1 MDESDGD
8 TDLNSPYYDSDYDE
22 GCEKEGV
29 DTPSKF
35 DRAGRRGRQESGK
48 AKFTEQEWATL
59 GAAEVGLGEEA
70 SSIDVH
76 ASGVERDGVAFIN
89 QIHCS
94 ATAEQLAAVSAS
106 VFAPGAGSTSPGA
119 PGGSSDAPPQAAQ
132 SARPPPPRHRGPSM
146 GSPIV
151 LVAPSESMTIDGR
164 VTLVRCEP
172 PKLTRYQCGT
182 PTVARRVRD
191 CLARRQFPLPM

>member
-1 MDESDGD
+1 MDESDGG
-8 TDLNSPYYDSDYDE
+8 TDLNSPCYDSDDDE

-106 VFAPGAGSTSPGA
+106 VFAPGAGSTSIGA
-119 PGGSSDAPPQAAQ
+119 PDSSVAPSQAARA
-132 SARPPPPRHRGPSM
+132 ARPPPPRTEGPT
-146 GSPIV
+146 
-151 LVAPSESMTIDGR
+151 AAT
-164 VTLVRCEP
+164 
-172 PKLTRYQCGT
+172 GT
-182 PTVARRVRD
+182 VSIAD
-191 CLARRQFPLPM
+191 LQKM